1 MTVYA
6 SKPEINVREKLKE
19 LDYGHVPY
27 EKMPAGSVI
36 QVVNVG
42 YPTGTF
48 AISSGSNNLFS
59 ATIFPK
65 FNNSKIL
72 ISGQIASERI
82 TADLGSY
89 YYANLGRS
97 IASGSNTF
105 LTRIADATGYQT
117 PQYSRQHGSNT
128 FLDSPNTTSEIEYII
143 SIDFYG
149 SGTHNIKISTLTLME
164 VKQ

>member
-1 MTVYA
+1 MTVKIT
-6 SKPEINVREKLKE
+6 KPAINVREKISE

-36 QVVNVG
+36 QTVNVS

-48 AISSGSNNLFS
+48 AISSGTSNLFS

-65 FNNSKIL
+65 FGNSKIL

-82 TADLGSY
+82 TADLGCY
-89 YYANLGRS
+89 YYANVGRS
-97 IASGSNTF
+97 IAGGSNTF
-105 LTRIADATGYQT
+105 LHRIADAIGYQT

-128 FLDSPNTTSEIEYII
+128 FLDSPNTTSEIEYIV
-143 SIDFYG
+143 SVDFYG
-149 SGTHNIKISTLTLME
+149 SGTHNIKISALTLME
-164 VKQ
+164 IKQ